1 MDILIAVNLL
11 VNYFLLLAT
20 ARVCRSLAKR
30 WRLLVAAGFGAV
42 YSLVI
47 FADSLPLF
55 LLTLSKFAVAVLMIC
70 MAFGYGGL
78 RIYLGRVA
86 AFFVLSSVFAGIMS
100 FVQMNFSPVNMR
112 YHNGVAY
119 FNISI
124 LTLVFM
130 TVLCY
135 TVIRL
140 VSHFLQSRPA
150 EEYRLGVTIEVD
162 GNQVFAEAMMDS
174 GNNLTDLFL
183 SVPVIVCEY
192 KAVEP
197 LLPADVRD
205 VYANGAEG
213 SSAERIAASSF
224 SSRFRLIPVDTI
236 GSSGLLPAFRPD
248 NVVLEASGRR
258 KNVRDVLIAVCNK
271 RLPEGT
277 YQALVGNNLAGTI

>member
-1 MDILIAVNLL
+1 
-11 VNYFLLLAT
+11 
-20 ARVCRSLAKR
+20 
-30 WRLLVAAGFGAV
+30 
-42 YSLVI
+42 
-47 FADSLPLF
+47 
-55 LLTLSKFAVAVLMIC
+55 
-70 MAFGYGGL
+70 
-78 RIYLGRVA
+78 
-86 AFFVLSSVFAGIMS
+86 
-100 FVQMNFSPVNMR
+100 MNFSPANMR

-140 VSHFLQSRPA
+140 ASHFLQSRPA
-150 EEYRLGVTIEVD
+150 EKYRLGVTIEVD
-162 GNQVFAEAMMDS
+162 GKQVFAEAMMDS

-192 KAVEP
+192 RAVEP
-197 LLPADVRD
+197 LLPADIRA
-205 VYANGAEG
+205 VYENGAEG
-213 SSAERIAASSF
+213 SSAEQIAASSF

-248 NVVLEASGRR
+248 NVVLEVAGRR

-277 YQALVGNNLAGTI
+277 YQALVGNNLAGSV